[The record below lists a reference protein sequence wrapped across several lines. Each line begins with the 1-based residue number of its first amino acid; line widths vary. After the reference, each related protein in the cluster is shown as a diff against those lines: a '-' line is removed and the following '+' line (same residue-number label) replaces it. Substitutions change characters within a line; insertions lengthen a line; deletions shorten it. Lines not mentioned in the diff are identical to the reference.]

1 MQSSPRRALF
11 VDDEESI
18 RLMLSAV
25 LEQNGFNV
33 RTAASVD
40 KALVELNST
49 PFDVLVCDLN
59 IEKPGDGF
67 VVLSAM
73 RHVQPDCV
81 NLILTGYPGLET
93 ALQAIHEQV
102 DEYLVKPTDIEL
114 LLNTIE
120 KKLAARALRQTNG
133 QKTLSFLL
141 KERADWLIK
150 RIEEMSR
157 KNPANAGVARNGKGA
172 ERLSR
177 LLSAL
182 AEHLQAGQELW
193 NAPALE
199 AAAEHGRTRK
209 QSGFSLTMVV
219 EEYELI
225 ERAVHDVV
233 RENLP
238 VMSIRGLVH
247 DIERF
252 HDGIHQLM
260 KKSLQAFNG
269 VPHKGNGSSNSR

>member
-1 MQSSPRRALF
+1 MQSTPRRALF

-25 LEQNGFNV
+25 LEQNGFKV

-40 KALVELNST
+40 EALVELNST

-59 IEKPGDGF
+59 IERPGDGF

-102 DEYLVKPTDIEL
+102 DEYLTKPTDVEL
-114 LLNTIE
+114 LLTTIE
-120 KKLAARALRQTNG
+120 KKLAARSGRQTNG
-133 QKTLSFLL
+133 QKSLSALL
-141 KERADWLIK
+141 KERTDWLIK
-150 RIEEMSR
+150 HIEELSR
-157 KNPANAGVARNGKGA
+157 NSPANPGVTGNGKGA
-172 ERLSR
+172 QRLSG

-182 AEHLQAGQELW
+182 AEHMEAGQDRW

-199 AAAEHGRTRK
+199 AALEHGRTRK

-225 ERAVHDVV
+225 ERAVHDAV

-238 VMSIRGLVH
+238 TMSIRGLVH

-252 HDGIHQLM
+252 HDGVHQLM
-260 KKSLQAFNG
+260 KKSLEAFNG
-269 VPHKGNGSSNSR
+269 TSRKRNGTSNSQ